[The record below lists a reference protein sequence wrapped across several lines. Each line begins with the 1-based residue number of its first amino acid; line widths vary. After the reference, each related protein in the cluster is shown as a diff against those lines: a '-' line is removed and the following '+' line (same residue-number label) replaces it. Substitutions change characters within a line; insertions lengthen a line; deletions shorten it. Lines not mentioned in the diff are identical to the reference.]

1 MPVSLNKSAN
11 KEKVVKNI
19 LVPVDGS
26 SNSLRAVKFA
36 ISEAKHGLTTIHLLH
51 VVPEFDDYGMVGA
64 YLSEHQ
70 RRQVMNKR
78 ADAILKRGTAALQAA
93 RSKYKVHMV
102 VGDTAE
108 KIAAT
113 AHRLRCSSIIMGT
126 RGMGMLGTLVLGSI
140 ATKVIHLA
148 KVPVTLVK

>member
-1 MPVSLNKSAN
+1 L
-11 KEKVVKNI
+11 KNI

-36 ISEAKHGLTTIHLLH
+36 IQEAEQGQMTIHLLH
-51 VVPEFDDYGMVGA
+51 VVPAFDDYGMVGA
-64 YLSEHQ
+64 YISEHQ
-70 RRQVMNKR
+70 RRQIMSKR
-78 ADAILKRGTAALQAA
+78 ADAILKRGVTALGAA
-93 RSKYKVHMV
+93 TAKFKVHMV
-102 VGDTAE
+102 VGDTAG

-113 AHRLRCSSIIMGT
+113 ARRLKCSSIIMGT
-126 RGMGMLGTLVLGSI
+126 RGMGMLGALVLGSI